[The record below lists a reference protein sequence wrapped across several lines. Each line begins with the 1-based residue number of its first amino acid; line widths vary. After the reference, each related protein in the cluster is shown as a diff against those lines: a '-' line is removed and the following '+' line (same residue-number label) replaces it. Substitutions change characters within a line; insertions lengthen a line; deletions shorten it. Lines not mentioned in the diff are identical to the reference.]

1 MPRTAISVPAA
12 KKRPLRARMG
22 ARQGPCAPEWAQDK
36 APARPNG
43 RKTRPGQT
51 FRFWLLMKLTAIVR
65 RYLSYRLVV
74 TGTLAGNA
82 ILAGLGADWG
92 RGREQSSGSASRGAR
107 CKAVAP
113 EA

>member
-22 ARQGPCAPEWAQDK
+22 ARQGPCAPEWVQDK
-36 APARPNG
+36 
-43 RKTRPGQT
+43 GQT
-51 FRFWLLMKLTAIVR
+51 FRFWLLMTLTAIVR

-92 RGREQSSGSASRGAR
+92 RGREQSSGSASRVAR